1 MRRNDEK
8 QGLKAIEQQD
18 KVEQKNCTVKFRSF
32 EATKDA

>member
-18 KVEQKNCTVKFRSF
+18 KVEQKKGTVKFRSF